1 MRLGQNWF
9 QKSFQTKPNLNNV
22 VSRLRKNLTVLK
34 PKAKVEELEEALNQ
48 LVLDNTTFK
57 DDTVNQIY
65 AHLPQ
70 VLSKMD
76 ENNNSN
82 NNIIT
87 VNNRFQ
93 VSSQESSTAWAEY
106 IRLRNQYA
114 QEASNIDI
122 DRLENAKTQA
132 IAATAKLN
140 TIKGQLFESFLQATL
155 PILNNTADKMT
166 AQVANELTDML
177 QNTTGPISTQGSQ
190 HSSVTYTFNG
200 KTATISSQGKVDV
213 QVKSPL
219 LDGQELFVSA
229 KNYSKLRNIS
239 LLSKANVL
247 GLMAA
252 WPNTSDDM
260 INYACQVL
268 TRNKEIDNADNDIL
282 DKIFIIQAL
291 AGSKSAQ
298 DAGANL
304 LITNIASRKQRPI
317 SVMYIPDMITELVE
331 ESEDFHRNFII
342 EPENRFQSFAAD
354 KEGKIAAENY
364 LQKQLR
370 LSVHLDK
377 EVLKNHYV
385 RQLKKN

>member
-9 QKSFQTKPNLNNV
+9 WKSFKTKPNLNNV

-48 LVLDNTTFK
+48 LVLDNTNFT
-57 DDTVNQIY
+57 DETVNQIY
-65 AHLPQ
+65 ARLPQ
-70 VLSKMD
+70 VLAKAG
-76 ENNNSN
+76 EN

-93 VSSQESSTAWAEY
+93 VSSQEASTAWAEY
-106 IRLRNQYA
+106 IRLRNQYS

-122 DRLENAKTQA
+122 ERLESAKTQA

-155 PILNNTADKMT
+155 PIINNTADGMA

-200 KTATISSQGKVDV
+200 KTATVSSQGKVDV

-229 KNYSKLRNIS
+229 KNYSKLRNIG

-268 TRNKEIDNADNDIL
+268 TRNKEIDNADNDVL

-331 ESEDFHRNFII
+331 ESEDFHRNFVI

-377 EVLKNHYV
+377 EVLKNHYLK
-385 RQLKKN
+385 QLKRN

>member
-9 QKSFQTKPNLNNV
+9 WKSFKTKPNLNNV

-48 LVLDNTTFK
+48 LVLDNTNFT
-57 DDTVNQIY
+57 DETVNQIY
-65 AHLPQ
+65 ARLPQ
-70 VLSKMD
+70 VLAKAG
-76 ENNNSN
+76 EN

-93 VSSQESSTAWAEY
+93 VSSQEASTAWAEY
-106 IRLRNQYA
+106 IRLRNQYS

-122 DRLENAKTQA
+122 ERLESAKTQA

-140 TIKGQLFESFLQATL
+140 TIKGQLLESFLQATL
-155 PILNNTADKMT
+155 PIINNTTDKMT

-200 KTATISSQGKVDV
+200 KTATVSSQGKVDV

-219 LDGQELFVSA
+219 LEGQELFVSA
-229 KNYSKLRNIS
+229 KNYSKLRNIG

-268 TRNKEIDNADNDIL
+268 TKNKEIDNADNDIL

-331 ESEDFHRNFII
+331 ESEDFHRNFVI
-342 EPENRFQSFAAD
+342 EPENRFQSFATD

>member
-9 QKSFQTKPNLNNV
+9 WKSFKTKPNLNNV

-48 LVLDNTTFK
+48 LVLNNTNFT
-57 DDTVNQIY
+57 DETVNQIY
-65 AHLPQ
+65 TRLPQ
-70 VLSKMD
+70 VLSKVG
-76 ENNNSN
+76 EN

-93 VSSQESSTAWAEY
+93 VSSQEASTAWAEY
-106 IRLRNQYA
+106 IRLRNQYT

-155 PILNNTADKMT
+155 PILNDTADEMI
-166 AQVANELTDML
+166 AQTANELTDML

-200 KTATISSQGKVDV
+200 KTTTVSSQGKVDV

-229 KNYSKLRNIS
+229 KNYSKLRNIG

-268 TRNKEIDNADNDIL
+268 TKNKEIDNADNDIL

-342 EPENRFQSFAAD
+342 EPENRFQNFAAN
-354 KEGKIAAENY
+354 EEAENY

-377 EVLKNHYV
+377 EVLKNHYL

>member
-9 QKSFQTKPNLNNV
+9 WKSFKTKPNLNNV

-48 LVLDNTTFK
+48 LVLDNTNFT
-57 DDTVNQIY
+57 DETVNQIY
-65 AHLPQ
+65 ARLPQ
-70 VLSKMD
+70 VLAKAG
-76 ENNNSN
+76 EN

-93 VSSQESSTAWAEY
+93 VSSQEASTAWAEY
-106 IRLRNQYA
+106 IRLRNQYS

-122 DRLENAKTQA
+122 ERLESAKTQA

-155 PILNNTADKMT
+155 PIINNTADGMV

-200 KTATISSQGKVDV
+200 KTTTVSSQGKVDV

-229 KNYSKLRNIS
+229 KNYSKLRNIG

-268 TRNKEIDNADNDIL
+268 TKNKEIDNADNDIL

-342 EPENRFQSFAAD
+342 EPENRFQNFAAN
-354 KEGKIAAENY
+354 EEAENY

-377 EVLKNHYV
+377 EVLKNHYL

>member
-9 QKSFQTKPNLNNV
+9 WKSFKTKPNLNNV

-48 LVLDNTTFK
+48 LVLDNTNFT
-57 DDTVNQIY
+57 DETVNQIY
-65 AHLPQ
+65 TRLPQ
-70 VLSKMD
+70 VLSKVG
-76 ENNNSN
+76 EN

-93 VSSQESSTAWAEY
+93 VSSQEASTAWAEY

-114 QEASNIDI
+114 QEANNIDI
-122 DRLENAKTQA
+122 ERLENAKTQA

-155 PILNNTADKMT
+155 PIINNTADEMT

-229 KNYSKLRNIS
+229 KNYSKLRNIG

-364 LQKQLR
+364 LQKQLK

-377 EVLKNHYV
+377 EVLKNHYI